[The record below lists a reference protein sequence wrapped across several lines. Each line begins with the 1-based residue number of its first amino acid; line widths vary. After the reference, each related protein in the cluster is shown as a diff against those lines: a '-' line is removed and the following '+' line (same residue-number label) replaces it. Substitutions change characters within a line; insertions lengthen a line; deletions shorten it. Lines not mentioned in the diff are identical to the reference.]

1 MKKSTIWFI
10 AISMGLSF
18 IALLVMQRRYGAEVV
33 EIRQQQFEEAV
44 GHALYQAVHT
54 MELRDIRQS
63 IKADIMDKSGQQTSD
78 DSILYH
84 LIASPLEQDLLA
96 TATDTGRNR
105 LQEEVLSGYEGKGDY
120 LIEALSAILKKP
132 QESPLEQRIDFNA
145 LDRNIRDE
153 LRNCGIKLPYHFTVS
168 TAAGRR
174 VYCCPD
180 YEDPGDCPTYEQE
193 IFKNGE
199 RGQMG
204 IITVYFPDMSKYIFS
219 SVKFL
224 IPALVF
230 TIILF
235 AIFVFTIYT
244 IFRQKRLSEI
254 KNDFINNMTHEFK
267 TPISSISL
275 ASQML
280 SDTSIKKSDQMINH
294 LTGVIAD
301 ETKRLRFQVDK
312 VLQMSM
318 FDRDKAP
325 TFKEKEID
333 ANQVIS
339 DVINTFRLKVEQSG
353 GSIDWQLDAQDA
365 TLFAD
370 EMHFTNVIFNLL
382 DNAYK
387 YKSTERPLH
396 ISIRTADDSHH
407 RLRIEIQDNGIGI
420 RSEDLKKIFERFYRV
435 STGNRHDVK
444 GFGLGL
450 AYVHNVIKYH
460 HGNIHAES
468 TLGQGTTF
476 IIQLPLL

>member
-1 MKKSTIWFI
+1 
-10 AISMGLSF
+10 MGLSF
-18 IALLVMQRRYGAEVV
+18 IALLVMQRRYGSEVV
-33 EIRQQQFEEAV
+33 DIRQKQFEEAV

-54 MELRDIRQS
+54 MELRDMRQT
-63 IKADIMDKSGQQTSD
+63 IEANITDKPGKEIHD
-78 DSILYH
+78 DSILH
-84 LIASPLEQDLLA
+84 ALIASPLEKDLLA
-96 TATDTGRNR
+96 TARDSERIR
-105 LQEEVLSGYEGKGDY
+105 LQQEVLDGYKGKSNF
-120 LIEALSAILKKP
+120 LLEALSFIINKP
-132 QESPLEQRIDFNA
+132 QDEALEKRIDFNV
-145 LDRNIRDE
+145 LDRNLRDE

-168 TAAGRR
+168 TAAGRL

-180 YEDPGDCPTYEQE
+180 YEDPGDSPTYQQE
-193 IFKNGE
+193 IFSNGE

-280 SDTSIKKSDQMINH
+280 ADTSIKKSDQMISH
-294 LTGVIAD
+294 LTTVIAD

-333 ANQVIS
+333 ANKIVA
-339 DVINTFRLKVEQSG
+339 DVVNTFRLKVEQSG
-353 GSIDWQLDAQDA
+353 GSISCQLEAEDANV
-365 TLFAD
+365 FVD

-387 YKSTERPLH
+387 YKSPDRPLKLTV
-396 ISIRTADDSHH
+396 RTTDDNHH

-420 RSEDLKKIFERFYRV
+420 RTEDLKKIFERFYRV

-450 AYVHNVIKYH
+450 AYVYNVIKYH
-460 HGNIHAES
+460 RGNIHAES
-468 TLGQGTTF
+468 TLDKGTTF
-476 IIQLPLL
+476 IIQIPLL